1 MTIPDFLYPFG
12 PLHIVFLHLPI
23 GGLIAIWFVLF
34 VLPNQGQ
41 KHKDSVIGLLHLF
54 LVFSTALTIILG
66 LAYEVYGQYEEEL
79 ELHELWA
86 YIFGGAVLVNFVLYW
101 LHRVAGGNKTK
112 LLYFLSL
119 IVATVAML
127 VTAHQ
132 GGELVH
138 GKGFLV
144 KPFRGVEEAP
154 IVNQPVAPETPAP
167 QVQVVE
173 VEKPEGG
180 SVEVSPEMDDSMVEM
195 GDSMMDMDMM
205 AVPTPVAPVPEVNAS
220 TVSNESIE
228 LYEAAELVFKNNCY
242 NCHGATKQKGNL
254 RLDNEGSAFSGG
266 DSGPVSIV
274 PHDVEGSLVVERMR
288 LPRDHDDA
296 MPPEKKPPVS
306 AEGIEAVVAW
316 IQVGA
321 IWPDMRERDKRMLK
335 YVEIDDEQTAAIF
348 EKVNAIGAKAEYN
361 SWDDARVR
369 VDLSFTDTGQL
380 ERAIELING
389 FGDKLIWLD
398 VSGRELPKT
407 FYKQINKFPNLERL
421 HIDGTDVNDTDLKAL
436 SYLSK
441 LSYLNLFDTRVT
453 DDSVAA
459 LLALPSLQKVFLGES
474 KVTKAGVQKLMKA
487 KPDMEVIHQ

>member
-195 GDSMMDMDMM
+195 GD
-205 AVPTPVAPVPEVNAS
+205 
-220 TVSNESIE
+220 
-228 LYEAAELVFKNNCY
+228 
-242 NCHGATKQKGNL
+242 
-254 RLDNEGSAFSGG
+254 
-266 DSGPVSIV
+266 
-274 PHDVEGSLVVERMR
+274 
-288 LPRDHDDA
+288 
-296 MPPEKKPPVS
+296 
-306 AEGIEAVVAW
+306 
-316 IQVGA
+316 
-321 IWPDMRERDKRMLK
+321 
-335 YVEIDDEQTAAIF
+335 
-348 EKVNAIGAKAEYN
+348 
-361 SWDDARVR
+361 
-369 VDLSFTDTGQL
+369 
-380 ERAIELING
+380 
-389 FGDKLIWLD
+389 
-398 VSGRELPKT
+398 
-407 FYKQINKFPNLERL
+407 
-421 HIDGTDVNDTDLKAL
+421 
-436 SYLSK
+436 
-441 LSYLNLFDTRVT
+441 
-453 DDSVAA
+453 
-459 LLALPSLQKVFLGES
+459 
-474 KVTKAGVQKLMKA
+474 
-487 KPDMEVIHQ
+487 